1 MHGPV
6 HTRLRAPGGSKRR
19 LALLAA
25 AAGVAAALTQR
36 FSFGR
41 GLTIFAAVVAVFL
54 FAGGSAVGDVG
65 SGNSANAQLCQQ
77 DGWLTL
83 SRMDATR
90 FVNGGAC
97 VTYAAFGG
105 NFTSLVAT
113 DISTTTTF
121 QLHVEGFGLKP
132 GTDVTYVYSRL
143 GTIFEVV
150 GTVGS
155 DGRFSADSP
164 SHPLNCDLA
173 LPGETTL
180 FFAGEF
186 TATTLGGAF
195 LVSNQFHTM
204 VFCFGRGA

>member
-1 MHGPV
+1 
-6 HTRLRAPGGSKRR
+6 
-19 LALLAA
+19 
-25 AAGVAAALTQR
+25 
-36 FSFGR
+36 
-41 GLTIFAAVVAVFL
+41 VVAVFV
-54 FAGGSAVGDVG
+54 FVGGSAVGDVG
-65 SGNSANAQLCQQ
+65 DGNSANAQLCQK

-90 FVNGGAC
+90 FVNVGAC

-121 QLHVEGFGLKP
+121 QVHVDGFGLKP

-143 GTIFEVV
+143 GTIFTVI
-150 GTVGS
+150 GTVGA

-180 FFAGEF
+180 FFNGEF
-186 TATTLGGAF
+186 TATTLGGVTLF
-195 LVSNQFHTM
+195 SNQINTTISC
-204 VFCFGRGA
+204 VGRGG